1 MNNRWIRGKGKT
13 DKQGPKCLMMPVLRG
28 NPFLLHAQRYVWV
41 QSVLLATPCAD
52 FWNGICERKRRN
64 PSYEFADQQ
73 RGKLWTRE
81 TQDGVTCTKGSGKGA
96 LGQDQGSNYVLPF
109 PFTAKKKKR
118 VETIWIPIMGQKRQS
133 FLGLEKPFII
143 SQQFY
148 PKIIE
153 PESHEWEI
161 SN

>member
-109 PFTAKKKKR
+109 PFTAKKKKKSR
-118 VETIWIPIMGQKRQS
+118 NHLDPHHGAKKAIIPGSRKAIHYLPAVLSQDHWARKPWMGN
-133 FLGLEKPFII
+133 L
-143 SQQFY
+143 
-148 PKIIE
+148 
-153 PESHEWEI
+153 
-161 SN
+161 